1 MSHPPPES
9 TTAQQPLAPRTPRS
23 MKEIDL
29 AMKHGRSR
37 KAACAVTAWALAA
50 LATGPS
56 GALAQAASDAS
67 QTDEIAHTVQDG
79 DTLEGLARIYLA
91 APHQWP
97 LLQARNKVANPR
109 RLRPGSV
116 VWIPVRL
123 QPPESATV
131 EFVEGHATQRPR
143 GGSVSTPLAPG
154 GRLEEGSLL
163 QVGPEAFVSVKLAD
177 GTVVRVQAGSELNLR
192 QLRRR
197 GRAGSLQSVLEMR
210 SGAVESTVPP
220 NAESFRRFE
229 LRTPQAVTSVRG
241 TRFEVAMGESGQTT
255 ASVLSGSV
263 AVQSRPGEEPGGHTT
278 AAAARSSLLAPG
290 QGMAVAPDG
299 TLGEPRA
306 LLPAPDTSGI
316 PAILSEVA
324 ILTIDVPPLAGAAR
338 YAAQVALDPEFT
350 RVLRSGSFSG
360 GQLRWKALDD
370 GRYYLSVR
378 GLDDAGIPGLPAVRS
393 FQIKTRPVAPLYQQ
407 PAPGAV
413 VATSA
418 GELRCTQVPGVAWYR
433 VQVARDAQFA
443 QPVLDALRLTEC
455 RLPLAALPPGNY
467 YWRAAS
473 LLRLPHAAPTP
484 QPGQEDEQA
493 DQGPFAPPQPFTVAD
508 RPAPLGAQ
516 SLQAQDGD
524 TTVRLHWP
532 AQAGQRFRLQLAAAA
547 DPRFDHVMLDKLLDE
562 SAWTASGL
570 APGVYLVRIQVLDST
585 GLESD
590 FSPPRQIEVGSG
602 IRTGSGLPVST
613 SSGRPLE
620 RP

>member
-9 TTAQQPLAPRTPRS
+9 TTAQQPLAPRTARS

-37 KAACAVTAWALAA
+37 KAARAATAWALAA

-241 TRFEVAMGESGQTT
+241 TRFSVAMDDAGQTV
-255 ASVLSGSV
+255 ASVLNGSV
-263 AVQSRPGEEPGGHTT
+263 AVQGREHTAQPGQDVT
-278 AAAARSSLLAPG
+278 ALLAPG
-290 QGMAVAPDG
+290 QGLAVAANG
-299 TLGEPRA
+299 TVGVPQP
-306 LLPAPDTSGI
+306 LLSAPDTAGV
-316 PAILSEVA
+316 PATLGDA
-324 ILTIDVPPLAGAAR
+324 GLLAIDVPEVPGAVRYEAQIAR
-338 YAAQVALDPEFT
+338 DALGT
-350 RVLRSGSFSG
+350 QVLRQGRFADG
-360 GQLRWKALDD
+360 HLRWKALDD
-370 GRYYLSVR
+370 GNYYLSVR
-378 GLDDAGIPGLPAVRS
+378 ALDGAGIPGLPAVRP
-393 FQIKTRPVAPLYQQ
+393 FAIKTRPAPPLYQH
-407 PAPGAV
+407 PAPGGV
-413 VATSA
+413 VARGT
-418 GELRCTQVPGVAWYR
+418 GELQCTQVPGVPWYR
-433 VQVARDAQFA
+433 IQVASDAQFT
-443 QPVLDALRLTEC
+443 QPALDMQQLSDCRVALTT
-455 RLPLAALPPGNY
+455 LPVGQY
-467 YWRAAS
+467 FWRAAS
-473 LLRLPHAAPTP
+473 QQPAAGAAPI
-484 QPGQEDEQA
+484 
-493 DQGPFAPPQPFTVAD
+493 DQGPFAPPQPFAVAD
-508 RPAPLGAQ
+508 RPAGVPLQ
-516 SLQAQDGD
+516 SLAVQDAR

-532 AQAGQRFRLQLAAAA
+532 AQPGQRFRLQLAAAT
-547 DPRFDHVMLDKLLDE
+547 DPAFDQVLQDGVLDTPE
-562 SAWTASGL
+562 WTATQLQAGS
-570 APGVYLVRIQVLDST
+570 YLVRIQVLEPT
-585 GLESD
+585 GLQSD
-590 FSPPRQIEVGSG
+590 FSPPRQIRVNAGV
-602 IRTGSGLPVST
+602 RTGSGLPVST
-613 SSGRPLE
+613 SHGLPVGG
-620 RP
+620 P